1 MSELSVGDAVPVRRV
16 ADRGSVAIYRVILRC
31 RGAVCRLWCRLGRYV
46 AMVGWG
52 YLCIAQL
59 ACGGQ
64 LDADT
69 EVRQFHA
76 FQLKN

>member
-52 YLCIAQL
+52 YLCIARSL
-59 ACGGQ
+59 RVEDSSTRTRRCASS
-64 LDADT
+64 T
-69 EVRQFHA
+69 RSS
-76 FQLKN
+76 